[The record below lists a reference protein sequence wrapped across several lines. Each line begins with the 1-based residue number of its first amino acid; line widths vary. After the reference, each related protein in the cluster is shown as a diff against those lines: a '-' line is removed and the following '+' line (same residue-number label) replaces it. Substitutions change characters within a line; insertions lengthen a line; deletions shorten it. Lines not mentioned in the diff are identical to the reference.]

1 MFLFPRWTSASACN
15 FDIGQQQQGRAEQEV
30 MRTFTSNFDHQESF
44 MPGQEM
50 EAAVQRPVASVAI
63 ITPSKKTVVTNEIGS
78 GGG

>member
-1 MFLFPRWTSASACN
+1 
-15 FDIGQQQQGRAEQEV
+15 

-50 EAAVQRPVASVAI
+50 EAAVQWPVASVAI

-78 GGG
+78 GGGVEDELRHGDAFLVSA

>member
-1 MFLFPRWTSASACN
+1 
-15 FDIGQQQQGRAEQEV
+15 

-50 EAAVQRPVASVAI
+50 EAAVQRPLANVAI